1 MLTKGWI
8 CMTNN
13 LQVFKNTE
21 FGELGVLVID
31 GKEYFPASECARILG
46 YSNPRDAILRHCK
59 PEGVVKHDGVSLT
72 TNQYGISTEQMV
84 EKTYITEGNLYRLI
98 IRSKLP
104 AAERFERWI
113 FDEVLPT
120 IRKHGLYATEKV
132 LDEILA
138 DPDYGIR
145 LFSELKAER
154 ERRKALEM
162 ENAQHKQII
171 GELRP
176 KASYYDLILQNK
188 SLVPISKIAKDY
200 GMSGKAF
207 NKLLHELGVQYK
219 MGDTWLLYQQY
230 ADQGYTQSRTHA
242 IDAEKS
248 RMHTYW
254 TQKGRLFLYDL
265 LKNRRGL
272 LPMIE
277 RNGKTA

>member
-1 MLTKGWI
+1 
-8 CMTNN
+8 MTNN

-72 TNQYGISTEQMV
+72 TNQYGISTEQVV

-154 ERRKALEM
+154 QRRKALEL

>member
-1 MLTKGWI
+1 
-8 CMTNN
+8 MTNN

-104 AAERFERWI
+104 AAERFERWV

-120 IRKHGLYATEKV
+120 IRKRGLYATEKV

-154 ERRKALEM
+154 QRRKALEM

-230 ADQGYTQSRTHA
+230 AGQGYTQSRTHA

-248 RMHTYW
+248 KMHTYW

-277 RNGKTA
+277 RNSKTA

>member
-1 MLTKGWI
+1 
-8 CMTNN
+8 MTNN

-154 ERRKALEM
+154 QRRKALEL

>member
-1 MLTKGWI
+1 
-8 CMTNN
+8 MTNN

-188 SLVPISKIAKDY
+188 SLVPISKTAKDY

>member
-1 MLTKGWI
+1 
-8 CMTNN
+8 
-13 LQVFKNTE
+13 
-21 FGELGVLVID
+21 
-31 GKEYFPASECARILG
+31 
-46 YSNPRDAILRHCK
+46 
-59 PEGVVKHDGVSLT
+59 
-72 TNQYGISTEQMV
+72 
-84 EKTYITEGNLYRLI
+84 
-98 IRSKLP
+98 
-104 AAERFERWI
+104 
-113 FDEVLPT
+113 
-120 IRKHGLYATEKV
+120 
-132 LDEILA
+132 
-138 DPDYGIR
+138 
-145 LFSELKAER
+145 
-154 ERRKALEM
+154 
-162 ENAQHKQII
+162 
-171 GELRP
+171 
-176 KASYYDLILQNK
+176 
-188 SLVPISKIAKDY
+188 SKIAKDY

>member
-1 MLTKGWI
+1 
-8 CMTNN
+8 MTNN
-13 LQVFKNTE
+13 LQIFNNTE

-154 ERRKALEM
+154 QRRKALEM